1 MFISMKSILF
11 ALMLGLPLAVTACG
25 VGEQSADG
33 YENTPIEHAYAH
45 WKQGT
50 QSPIPFAFL
59 DVRTPKEYAEGHVPG
74 AINIP
79 VQELSK
85 RLNEV
90 PKDKRVYVYCESGV
104 RAGRASKM
112 LVKSGITNI
121 ENVPAS
127 MKGWREAGY
136 PIER

>member
-1 MFISMKSILF
+1 MIRSLKSILF
-11 ALMLGLPLAVTACG
+11 VLMLGLPLAVTACG

-33 YENTPIEHAYAH
+33 YENASIEHAYAH
-45 WKQGT
+45 WKQGA
-50 QSPIPFAFL
+50 QSPIPFSFL
-59 DVRTPKEYAEGHVPG
+59 DVRTAKEYAQGHVPG

-79 VQELSK
+79 VQELAE

-104 RAGRASKM
+104 RAGHASKL